1 MGCTESYQTSQQVL
15 EPLEEVV
22 LISARIE
29 KDEKVYSQA
38 VNDEFMIDDM
48 STNMSLDEEV
58 IMTEESETSVNESSI
73 SANSL
78 SISTEETEVQ
88 TKDKLKR

>member
-1 MGCTESYQTSQQVL
+1 ML

-88 TKDKLKR
+88 TKDKFKR

>member
-88 TKDKLKR
+88 TKDKFKR

>member
-29 KDEKVYSQA
+29 KDEKVYSPA

-78 SISTEETEVQ
+78 SISTEETEV
-88 TKDKLKR
+88 

>member
-22 LISARIE
+22 LISARID

-88 TKDKLKR
+88 TKDKFKR

>member
-78 SISTEETEVQ
+78 SISTEETEV
-88 TKDKLKR
+88 

>member
-58 IMTEESETSVNESSI
+58 IMTEESETFVNESSI

-88 TKDKLKR
+88 TKDKFKR